1 MSTILRP
8 LAFLTAVPFL
18 TAWLCLTGHAGTDKY
33 QVEEKGSLPP
43 AAEDI
48 LTEVRMRMPSEP
60 LLIKGRLLT
69 GKRLGTLKKAFYVE
83 VLLKLGG
90 KPISAQYTLMDMFGA
105 PVERLTIIREPD
117 QSPEFHYEKGNPLQI
132 ASMPDLDRAIEGT
145 NITWNDL
152 SLSFLWWQ
160 NGTTIGRENRKG
172 RDCVII
178 EFAPENQ
185 FFSAQTTTHPSV
197 TESGAN
203 SRISTDPIMRVWID
217 AKLFMLIQMEEYNG
231 SHKRKR
237 RLSVKKIKK
246 TSDMWMVK
254 DMEACSYPSKHRT
267 LLRIDDISRLSENE
281 K

>member
-8 LAFLTAVPFL
+8 LAFRNAVLFL
-18 TAWLCLTGHAGTDKY
+18 MAWLCLTGHADTDMCQAK
-33 QVEEKGSLPP
+33 EKGSLLP

-48 LTEVRMRMPSEP
+48 LTKVRMRMPSEP

-83 VLLKLGG
+83 VLLKLGE
-90 KPISAQYTLMDMFGA
+90 KPISAQYTLMDMFGT
-105 PVERLTIIREPD
+105 PVERLTIIRKLNHP
-117 QSPEFHYEKGNPLQI
+117 PEFHYKKGNPLQT
-132 ASMPDLDRAIEGT
+132 ASMPDIDQAIEGT

-160 NGTTIGRENRKG
+160 DGTTIGRENRKG
-172 RDCVII
+172 RDCFII
-178 EFAPENQ
+178 EFTPENQ
-185 FFSAQTTTHPSV
+185 FSSAQT
-197 TESGAN
+197 A
-203 SRISTDPIMRVWID
+203 TDPIMRVWID
-217 AKLFMLIQMEEYNG
+217 ANLFMLIQMEEYDG
-231 SHKRKR
+231 RHKRKR
-237 RLSVKKIKK
+237 RLSVRKIKK

-254 DMEACSYPSKHRT
+254 DMEVRSYPSKHRT